1 MSKLREYSVVVM
13 LARLA
18 SMRCAL
24 GGGVSSGG
32 VGVRVGA
39 RGAVG
44 GRQHGGLRAAV
55 YRRPNA
61 NRAPGCFVVA
71 GNRLASTTPSK
82 STAPSDETESDPQPE
97 EERRSYRPG
106 IFTRLPSVAAASELK
121 TSARKKATRA
131 TPGKGLKD
139 PALREKSLSVK
150 RLQAMTSGYC
160 NPLKTYVK
168 GFPNPDRFHPFE
180 RALLEL
186 TLSDK
191 KYRTTVEAVDKM
203 RKILYGIGKG
213 YAAQVNNQ
221 QRINDMKATTDK
233 GLNEMEAYYSKHGR
247 CVDDLKSIAKML
259 RRLPVAE
266 LETPTVALV
275 GAPNVGKS
283 SLVQALSS
291 GKSEINNYPFTTK
304 GIKMG
309 HFFVETE
316 RHIVTDTPGLINRA
330 DLDRNKIEL
339 LTIATLEHLPTC
351 VVFVTDLSGLSGTSI
366 SDQLELRESL
376 FEQFAHRR
384 PWIDVFSKAATVPV
398 LGGTTDP
405 EAQELWNEGDVE
417 EANAAIAAIPD
428 AMPTSAFEGWGIPE
442 LQERL
447 TSLLRKHKEQSL
459 ESTDFAESS
468 KAESSA
474 EGEVL

>member
-1 MSKLREYSVVVM
+1 
-13 LARLA
+13 
-18 SMRCAL
+18 MRCASRSCA
-24 GGGVSSGG
+24 SSQPAAS
-32 VGVRVGA
+32 RALRGA
-39 RGAVG
+39 RDPWRNSA
-44 GRQHGGLRAAV
+44 RAATRH
-55 YRRPNA
+55 RRPSEV
-61 NRAPGCFVVA
+61 RSAPPLVVFA
-71 GNRLASTTPSK
+71 AARSASTASEDRAAAAGERGFADGEK
-82 STAPSDETESDPQPE
+82 ASPE
-97 EERRSYRPG
+97 ERVPKTGERRSYRPG
-106 IFTRLPSVAAASELK
+106 IFTRLPSVAAAAELK
-121 TSARKKATRA
+121 ASARKRATRA

-139 PALREKSLSVK
+139 AAREKSLGVK
-150 RLQAMTSGYC
+150 RLEAMTSAYC
-160 NPLKTYVK
+160 TPLKTYVK

-191 KYRTTVEAVDKM
+191 KYRTTVEAVDAM
-203 RKILYGIGKG
+203 RKGLYGIGKG

-221 QRINDMKATTDK
+221 QRPAEMKATTEK
-233 GLNEMEAYYSKHGR
+233 GMSEMEAYYAKHGR

-330 DLDRNKIEL
+330 DHDRNKIEL

-366 SDQLELRESL
+366 ADQLELRESL
-376 FEQFAHRR
+376 YEQFAHRR
-384 PWIDVFSKAATVPV
+384 PWIDVLSKAALVPV
-398 LGGTTDP
+398 LGGVTDP
-405 EAQELWNEGDVE
+405 EAQELWNEEDVR
-417 EANAAIAAIPD
+417 EANEAIAKIPN
-428 AMPTSAFEGWGIPE
+428 ATATSAFEGWGVPQ

-447 TSLLRKHKEQSL
+447 TTLLRKHKEETL
-459 ESTDFAESS
+459 DNNDLD
-468 KAESSA
+468 ESSA
-474 EGEVL
+474 RDSLL

>member
-1 MSKLREYSVVVM
+1 
-13 LARLA
+13 
-18 SMRCAL
+18 MRCASRSCA
-24 GGGVSSGG
+24 SSQPAAS
-32 VGVRVGA
+32 RALRGA
-39 RGAVG
+39 RDPWRNSA
-44 GRQHGGLRAAV
+44 RAATRH
-55 YRRPNA
+55 RRPSEV
-61 NRAPGCFVVA
+61 RSAPPLVVFA
-71 GNRLASTTPSK
+71 AARSASTASEDRAAAAGERGFADGEDA
-82 STAPSDETESDPQPE
+82 SPE
-97 EERRSYRPG
+97 ERVPKTGERRSYRPG
-106 IFTRLPSVAAASELK
+106 IFTRLPSVAAAAELK
-121 TSARKKATRA
+121 ESARKRATRA

-139 PALREKSLSVK
+139 AAREKSLGVK
-150 RLQAMTSGYC
+150 RLEAMTSAYC
-160 NPLKTYVK
+160 TPLKTYVK

-191 KYRTTVEAVDKM
+191 KYRTTVEAVDVM
-203 RKILYGIGKG
+203 RKGLYGIGKG

-221 QRINDMKATTDK
+221 QRAAEMKATTEK
-233 GLNEMEAYYSKHGR
+233 GMSEMEAYYAKHGR

-330 DLDRNKIEL
+330 DHDRNKIEL

-366 SDQLELRESL
+366 ADQLELRESL
-376 FEQFAHRR
+376 YEQFAHRR
-384 PWIDVFSKAATVPV
+384 PWIDVLSKAALVPV
-398 LGGTTDP
+398 LGGVTDP
-405 EAQELWNEGDVE
+405 EAQELWNEEDVR
-417 EANAAIAAIPD
+417 EANEAIAKIPN
-428 AMPTSAFEGWGIPE
+428 ATATSAFEGWGVPQ

-447 TSLLRKHKEQSL
+447 TSLLRKHKEETL
-459 ESTDFAESS
+459 DNNDLD
-468 KAESSA
+468 ESSA
-474 EGEVL
+474 RDSLL

>member
-1 MSKLREYSVVVM
+1 
-13 LARLA
+13 
-18 SMRCAL
+18 MRCASRSCA
-24 GGGVSSGG
+24 SSQPAAS
-32 VGVRVGA
+32 RALRGA
-39 RGAVG
+39 RDPWRNSA
-44 GRQHGGLRAAV
+44 RAATRH
-55 YRRPNA
+55 RRPSEV
-61 NRAPGCFVVA
+61 RSAPPLVVFA
-71 GNRLASTTPSK
+71 AARSASTASEDRAAAAGERGFADGEDA
-82 STAPSDETESDPQPE
+82 SPE
-97 EERRSYRPG
+97 ERVPKTGERRSYRPG
-106 IFTRLPSVAAASELK
+106 IFTRLPSVAAAAELK
-121 TSARKKATRA
+121 ASARKRATRA

-139 PALREKSLSVK
+139 AAREKSLGVK
-150 RLQAMTSGYC
+150 RLEAMTSAYC
-160 NPLKTYVK
+160 TPLKTYVK

-191 KYRTTVEAVDKM
+191 KYRATVEAVDAM
-203 RKILYGIGKG
+203 RKGLFGIGKG

-221 QRINDMKATTDK
+221 QRAAEMKATTEK
-233 GLNEMEAYYSKHGR
+233 GMSEMEAYYAKHGR

-330 DLDRNKIEL
+330 DRDRNKIEL

-366 SDQLELRESL
+366 ADQLELRESL
-376 FEQFAHRR
+376 YEQFAHRR
-384 PWIDVFSKAATVPV
+384 PWIDVLSKAALVPV
-398 LGGTTDP
+398 LGGVTDP
-405 EAQELWNEGDVE
+405 EAQELWNEEDVR
-417 EANAAIAAIPD
+417 EANEAIAKIPN
-428 AMPTSAFEGWGIPE
+428 ATATSAFEGWGVPQ

-447 TSLLRKHKEQSL
+447 TSLLRKHKEETL
-459 ESTDFAESS
+459 DNNDLD
-468 KAESSA
+468 ESSA
-474 EGEVL
+474 RGSLL

>member
-1 MSKLREYSVVVM
+1 
-13 LARLA
+13 
-18 SMRCAL
+18 MRCASRSCAASQPAASRAL
-24 GGGVSSGG
+24 
-32 VGVRVGA
+32 RGA
-39 RGAVG
+39 RDP
-44 GRQHGGLRAAV
+44 GRNSARAAATRHG
-55 YRRPNA
+55 YMATRHRPLVVFA
-61 NRAPGCFVVA
+61 AARSASTASEDRAAAAAAAAGERESADGEDASPEERAP
-71 GNRLASTTPSK
+71 
-82 STAPSDETESDPQPE
+82 ETG
-97 EERRSYRPG
+97 ERRSYRPG
-106 IFTRLPSVAAASELK
+106 IFARLPSVAAAAELK
-121 TSARKKATRA
+121 ASARKRATRA

-139 PALREKSLSVK
+139 AAREKSLGVK
-150 RLQAMTSGYC
+150 RLEAMTSAYC
-160 NPLKTYVK
+160 TPLKTYVK

-191 KYRTTVEAVDKM
+191 KYRATVEAVDVM
-203 RKILYGIGKG
+203 RKGLYGIGKG
-213 YAAQVNNQ
+213 YAAQINNQ
-221 QRINDMKATTDK
+221 RYAAEMKATTEK
-233 GLNEMEAYYSKHGR
+233 GMNELEAYYAKHGR

-330 DLDRNKIEL
+330 DHDRNKIEL

-366 SDQLELRESL
+366 EDQLELRESL
-376 FEQFAHRR
+376 YEQFAHRR
-384 PWIDVFSKAATVPV
+384 PWIDVLSKAALVPV
-398 LGGTTDP
+398 LGGVTDP
-405 EAQELWNEGDVE
+405 EAQELWNEEDVR
-417 EANAAIAAIPD
+417 EANAAIAKIPN
-428 AMPTSAFEGWGIPE
+428 ATPTSAFEGWGIPQ

-447 TSLLRKHKEQSL
+447 TSLLRKHKEETL
-459 ESTDFAESS
+459 DNNDFD
-468 KAESSA
+468 ESSA
-474 EGEVL
+474 RDSLL

>member
-1 MSKLREYSVVVM
+1 
-13 LARLA
+13 
-18 SMRCAL
+18 MRCASRSCA
-24 GGGVSSGG
+24 SSQPAAS
-32 VGVRVGA
+32 RALRGA
-39 RGAVG
+39 RDPWRNSA
-44 GRQHGGLRAAV
+44 RAATRH
-55 YRRPNA
+55 RRPSEV
-61 NRAPGCFVVA
+61 RSAPPLVVFA
-71 GNRLASTTPSK
+71 AARSASTASEDRAAAAGERGFADGEK
-82 STAPSDETESDPQPE
+82 ASPE
-97 EERRSYRPG
+97 ERVPKTGERRSYRPG
-106 IFTRLPSVAAASELK
+106 IFTRLPSVAAAAELK
-121 TSARKKATRA
+121 ASARKRATRA

-139 PALREKSLSVK
+139 AAREKSLGVK
-150 RLQAMTSGYC
+150 RLEAMTSAYC
-160 NPLKTYVK
+160 TPLKTYVK

-191 KYRTTVEAVDKM
+191 KYRTTVEAVDAM
-203 RKILYGIGKG
+203 RKGLYGIGKG

-221 QRINDMKATTDK
+221 QRAAEMKATTEK
-233 GLNEMEAYYSKHGR
+233 GMSEMEAYYAKHGR
-247 CVDDLKSIAKML
+247 CVNDLKSIAKML

-330 DLDRNKIEL
+330 DHDRNKIEL

-366 SDQLELRESL
+366 ADQLELRESL
-376 FEQFAHRR
+376 YEQFAHRR
-384 PWIDVFSKAATVPV
+384 PWIDVLSKAALVPV
-398 LGGTTDP
+398 LGGVTDP
-405 EAQELWNEGDVE
+405 EAQELWNEEDVR
-417 EANAAIAAIPD
+417 EANEAIAKIPN
-428 AMPTSAFEGWGIPE
+428 ATATSAFEGWGVPQ

-447 TSLLRKHKEQSL
+447 TTLLRKHKEETL
-459 ESTDFAESS
+459 DNNDLD
-468 KAESSA
+468 ESSA
-474 EGEVL
+474 RDSLL

>member
-1 MSKLREYSVVVM
+1 
-13 LARLA
+13 
-18 SMRCAL
+18 MRCASRSCA
-24 GGGVSSGG
+24 SSQPAAS
-32 VGVRVGA
+32 RALRGA
-39 RGAVG
+39 RDPWRNSA
-44 GRQHGGLRAAV
+44 RAATRH
-55 YRRPNA
+55 RRPSEV
-61 NRAPGCFVVA
+61 RSAPPLVVFA
-71 GNRLASTTPSK
+71 AARSASTASEDRAAAAGERGFADGEK
-82 STAPSDETESDPQPE
+82 ASPE
-97 EERRSYRPG
+97 ERVPKTGERRSYRPG
-106 IFTRLPSVAAASELK
+106 IFTRLPSVAAAAELK
-121 TSARKKATRA
+121 ASARKRATRA

-139 PALREKSLSVK
+139 AAREKSLGVK
-150 RLQAMTSGYC
+150 RLEAMTSAYC
-160 NPLKTYVK
+160 TPLKTYVK

-191 KYRTTVEAVDKM
+191 KYRTTVEAVDAM
-203 RKILYGIGKG
+203 RKGLYGIGKG

-221 QRINDMKATTDK
+221 QRAAEMKATTEK
-233 GLNEMEAYYSKHGR
+233 GMSEMEAYYAKHGR

-330 DLDRNKIEL
+330 DHDRNKIEL

-366 SDQLELRESL
+366 ADQLELRESL
-376 FEQFAHRR
+376 YEQFAHRR
-384 PWIDVFSKAATVPV
+384 PWIDVLSKAALVPV
-398 LGGTTDP
+398 LGGVTDP
-405 EAQELWNEGDVE
+405 EAQELWNEEDVR
-417 EANAAIAAIPD
+417 EANKAIAKIPN
-428 AMPTSAFEGWGIPE
+428 ATATSAFEGWGVPQ

-447 TSLLRKHKEQSL
+447 TTLLRKHKEETL
-459 ESTDFAESS
+459 DNNDLD
-468 KAESSA
+468 ESSA
-474 EGEVL
+474 RDSLL

>member
-1 MSKLREYSVVVM
+1 
-13 LARLA
+13 
-18 SMRCAL
+18 MRCASRSCA
-24 GGGVSSGG
+24 SSQPAAS
-32 VGVRVGA
+32 RALRGA
-39 RGAVG
+39 RDPWRNSARAATRHRRPSEVRSAPPLVVFAAARSASTASEDRATAVG
-44 GRQHGGLRAAV
+44 ERGFADGEK
-55 YRRPNA
+55 
-61 NRAPGCFVVA
+61 
-71 GNRLASTTPSK
+71 AS
-82 STAPSDETESDPQPE
+82 PE
-97 EERRSYRPG
+97 ERVPKTGERRSYRPG
-106 IFTRLPSVAAASELK
+106 IFTRLPSVAAAAELK
-121 TSARKKATRA
+121 ASARKRATRA

-139 PALREKSLSVK
+139 AAREKSLGVK
-150 RLQAMTSGYC
+150 RLEAMTSAYC
-160 NPLKTYVK
+160 TPLKTYVK

-191 KYRTTVEAVDKM
+191 KYRTTVEAVDAM
-203 RKILYGIGKG
+203 RKGLYGIGKG

-221 QRINDMKATTDK
+221 QRAAEMKATTEK
-233 GLNEMEAYYSKHGR
+233 GMSEMEAYYAKHGR

-330 DLDRNKIEL
+330 DHDRNKIEL

-366 SDQLELRESL
+366 ADQLELRESL
-376 FEQFAHRR
+376 YEQFAHRR
-384 PWIDVFSKAATVPV
+384 PWIDVLSKAALVPV
-398 LGGTTDP
+398 LGGVTDP
-405 EAQELWNEGDVE
+405 EAQELWNEEDVR
-417 EANAAIAAIPD
+417 EANEAIAKIPN
-428 AMPTSAFEGWGIPE
+428 ATATSAFEGWGVPQ

-447 TSLLRKHKEQSL
+447 TSLLRKHKEETL
-459 ESTDFAESS
+459 DNNDLD
-468 KAESSA
+468 ESSA
-474 EGEVL
+474 RDSLL

>member
-1 MSKLREYSVVVM
+1 
-13 LARLA
+13 
-18 SMRCAL
+18 MRCASRSCA
-24 GGGVSSGG
+24 SSQPAAS
-32 VGVRVGA
+32 RALRGA
-39 RGAVG
+39 RDPWRNSA
-44 GRQHGGLRAAV
+44 RAATRH
-55 YRRPNA
+55 RRPSEV
-61 NRAPGCFVVA
+61 RSAPPLVVFA
-71 GNRLASTTPSK
+71 AARSASTASEDRAAAAGERGFADGEK
-82 STAPSDETESDPQPE
+82 ASPE
-97 EERRSYRPG
+97 ERVPKTGERRSYRPG
-106 IFTRLPSVAAASELK
+106 IFTRLSCVAAAAVPSA
-121 TSARKKATRA
+121 SARKRATRA

-139 PALREKSLSVK
+139 AAREKSLGVK
-150 RLQAMTSGYC
+150 RLEAMTSAYC
-160 NPLKTYVK
+160 TPLKTYVK

-191 KYRTTVEAVDKM
+191 KYRTTVEAVDAM
-203 RKILYGIGKG
+203 RKGLYGIGKG

-221 QRINDMKATTDK
+221 QRAAEMKATTEK
-233 GLNEMEAYYSKHGR
+233 GMSEMEAYYAKHGR

-330 DLDRNKIEL
+330 DHDRNKIEL

-366 SDQLELRESL
+366 ADQLELRESL
-376 FEQFAHRR
+376 YEQFAHRR
-384 PWIDVFSKAATVPV
+384 PWIDVLSKAALVPV
-398 LGGTTDP
+398 LGGVTDP
-405 EAQELWNEGDVE
+405 EAQELWNEEDVR
-417 EANAAIAAIPD
+417 EANEAIAKIPN
-428 AMPTSAFEGWGIPE
+428 ATATSAFEGWGVPQ

-447 TSLLRKHKEQSL
+447 TSLLRKHKEETL
-459 ESTDFAESS
+459 DNNDLD
-468 KAESSA
+468 ESSA
-474 EGEVL
+474 RDSLL

>member
-1 MSKLREYSVVVM
+1 
-13 LARLA
+13 
-18 SMRCAL
+18 MRCASRSCAASQPAASRAL
-24 GGGVSSGG
+24 
-32 VGVRVGA
+32 RGA
-39 RGAVG
+39 RDP
-44 GRQHGGLRAAV
+44 GRNSARAAATRHG
-55 YRRPNA
+55 YTATRHRPLVVFA
-61 NRAPGCFVVA
+61 AARSASTASEDRAAAAAAAAGERESADGEDASPEERAP
-71 GNRLASTTPSK
+71 
-82 STAPSDETESDPQPE
+82 ETG
-97 EERRSYRPG
+97 ERRSYRPG
-106 IFTRLPSVAAASELK
+106 IFARLPSVAAAAELK
-121 TSARKKATRA
+121 ASARKRATRA

-139 PALREKSLSVK
+139 AAREKSLGVK
-150 RLQAMTSGYC
+150 RLEAMTSAYC
-160 NPLKTYVK
+160 TPLKTYVK

-191 KYRTTVEAVDKM
+191 KYRATVEAVDVM
-203 RKILYGIGKG
+203 RKGLYGIGKG
-213 YAAQVNNQ
+213 YAAQINNQ
-221 QRINDMKATTDK
+221 RYAAEMKSTTEK
-233 GLNEMEAYYSKHGR
+233 GMNELEAYYAKHGR

-330 DLDRNKIEL
+330 DHDRNKIEL

-366 SDQLELRESL
+366 EDQLELRESL
-376 FEQFAHRR
+376 YEQFAHRR
-384 PWIDVFSKAATVPV
+384 PWIDVLSKAALVPV
-398 LGGTTDP
+398 LGGVTDP
-405 EAQELWNEGDVE
+405 EAQELWNEEDVR
-417 EANAAIAAIPD
+417 EANAAIAKIPN
-428 AMPTSAFEGWGIPE
+428 ATPTSAFEGWGIPQ

-447 TSLLRKHKEQSL
+447 TSLLRKHKEETL
-459 ESTDFAESS
+459 DNNDFD
-468 KAESSA
+468 ESSA
-474 EGEVL
+474 RDSLL

>member
-1 MSKLREYSVVVM
+1 
-13 LARLA
+13 
-18 SMRCAL
+18 MRCASRSCA
-24 GGGVSSGG
+24 SSQPAAS
-32 VGVRVGA
+32 RALRGA
-39 RGAVG
+39 RDPWRNSA
-44 GRQHGGLRAAV
+44 RAATRH
-55 YRRPNA
+55 RRPSEV
-61 NRAPGCFVVA
+61 RSAPPLVVFA
-71 GNRLASTTPSK
+71 AARSASTASEDRAAAAGERGFADGEK
-82 STAPSDETESDPQPE
+82 ASPE
-97 EERRSYRPG
+97 ERVPKTGERRSYRPG
-106 IFTRLPSVAAASELK
+106 IFTRLPSVAAAAELK
-121 TSARKKATRA
+121 ASARKRATRA

-139 PALREKSLSVK
+139 AAREKSLGVK
-150 RLQAMTSGYC
+150 RLEAMTSAYC
-160 NPLKTYVK
+160 TPLKTYVK

-191 KYRTTVEAVDKM
+191 KYRATVEAVDVM
-203 RKILYGIGKG
+203 RKGLYGIGKG

-221 QRINDMKATTDK
+221 RQSAEMKATTEK
-233 GLNEMEAYYSKHGR
+233 GMNEMEAYYAKHGR

-330 DLDRNKIEL
+330 DHDRNKIEL

-366 SDQLELRESL
+366 ADQLELRESL
-376 FEQFAHRR
+376 YEQFAHRR
-384 PWIDVFSKAATVPV
+384 PWIDVLSKAALVPV
-398 LGGTTDP
+398 LGGVTDP
-405 EAQELWNEGDVE
+405 EAQELWNEEDVR
-417 EANAAIAAIPD
+417 EANEAIAKIPN
-428 AMPTSAFEGWGIPE
+428 ATATSAFEGWGVPQ

-447 TSLLRKHKEQSL
+447 TSLLRKHKEETL
-459 ESTDFAESS
+459 DNNDLD
-468 KAESSA
+468 ESSA
-474 EGEVL
+474 RDSLL

>member
-1 MSKLREYSVVVM
+1 
-13 LARLA
+13 
-18 SMRCAL
+18 MRCASRSCA
-24 GGGVSSGG
+24 SSQPAAS
-32 VGVRVGA
+32 RALRGA
-39 RGAVG
+39 RDPWRNSA
-44 GRQHGGLRAAV
+44 RAATRH
-55 YRRPNA
+55 RRPSEV
-61 NRAPGCFVVA
+61 RSAPPLVVFA
-71 GNRLASTTPSK
+71 AARSASTASEDRAAAAGERGFADGDK
-82 STAPSDETESDPQPE
+82 ASPE
-97 EERRSYRPG
+97 ERVPKTGERRSYRPG
-106 IFTRLPSVAAASELK
+106 IFTRLPSVAAAAELK
-121 TSARKKATRA
+121 ASARKRATRA

-139 PALREKSLSVK
+139 AAREKSLGVK
-150 RLQAMTSGYC
+150 RLEAMTSAYC
-160 NPLKTYVK
+160 TPLKTYVK

-191 KYRTTVEAVDKM
+191 KYRTTVEAVDAM
-203 RKILYGIGKG
+203 RKGLYGIGKG

-221 QRINDMKATTDK
+221 QRAAEMKATTEK
-233 GLNEMEAYYSKHGR
+233 GMSEMEAYYAKHGR

-330 DLDRNKIEL
+330 DHDRNKIEL

-366 SDQLELRESL
+366 ADQLELRESL
-376 FEQFAHRR
+376 YEQFAHRR
-384 PWIDVFSKAATVPV
+384 PWIDVLSKAALVPV
-398 LGGTTDP
+398 LGGVTDP
-405 EAQELWNEGDVE
+405 EAQELWNEEDVR
-417 EANAAIAAIPD
+417 EANEAIAKIPN
-428 AMPTSAFEGWGIPE
+428 ATATSAFEGWGVPQ

-447 TSLLRKHKEQSL
+447 TSLLRKHKEETL
-459 ESTDFAESS
+459 DNNDLD
-468 KAESSA
+468 ESSA
-474 EGEVL
+474 RDSLL

>member
-1 MSKLREYSVVVM
+1 
-13 LARLA
+13 
-18 SMRCAL
+18 MRCASRSCA
-24 GGGVSSGG
+24 SSQPAAL
-32 VGVRVGA
+32 RALRGA
-39 RGAVG
+39 RDPWRNSA
-44 GRQHGGLRAAV
+44 RAATRH
-55 YRRPNA
+55 RRPSEV
-61 NRAPGCFVVA
+61 RSAPPLVVFA
-71 GNRLASTTPSK
+71 AARSASTASEDRAAAAGERGFADGEK
-82 STAPSDETESDPQPE
+82 ASPE
-97 EERRSYRPG
+97 ERVPKTGERRSYRPG
-106 IFTRLPSVAAASELK
+106 IFTRLPSVAAAAELK
-121 TSARKKATRA
+121 ASARKRATRA

-139 PALREKSLSVK
+139 AAREKSLGVK
-150 RLQAMTSGYC
+150 RLEAMTSAYC
-160 NPLKTYVK
+160 TPLKTYVK

-191 KYRTTVEAVDKM
+191 KYRTTVEAVDAM
-203 RKILYGIGKG
+203 RKGLYGIGKG

-221 QRINDMKATTDK
+221 QRAAEMKATTEK
-233 GLNEMEAYYSKHGR
+233 GMSEMEAYYAKHGR

-330 DLDRNKIEL
+330 DHDRNKIEL

-366 SDQLELRESL
+366 ADQLELRESL
-376 FEQFAHRR
+376 YEQFAHRR
-384 PWIDVFSKAATVPV
+384 PWIDVLSKAALVPV
-398 LGGTTDP
+398 LGGVTDP
-405 EAQELWNEGDVE
+405 EAQELWNEEDVR
-417 EANAAIAAIPD
+417 EANEAIAKIPN
-428 AMPTSAFEGWGIPE
+428 ATATSAFEGWGVPQ

-447 TSLLRKHKEQSL
+447 TTLLRKHKEETL
-459 ESTDFAESS
+459 DNNDLD
-468 KAESSA
+468 ESSA
-474 EGEVL
+474 RDSLL

>member
-1 MSKLREYSVVVM
+1 
-13 LARLA
+13 
-18 SMRCAL
+18 MRCASRSCA
-24 GGGVSSGG
+24 SSQPAAS
-32 VGVRVGA
+32 RALRGA
-39 RGAVG
+39 RDPWRNSA
-44 GRQHGGLRAAV
+44 RAATRH
-55 YRRPNA
+55 RRPSEV
-61 NRAPGCFVVA
+61 RSAPPLVVFA
-71 GNRLASTTPSK
+71 AARSASTASEDRAAAAGERGFADGEK
-82 STAPSDETESDPQPE
+82 ASPE
-97 EERRSYRPG
+97 ERVPKTGERRSYRPG
-106 IFTRLPSVAAASELK
+106 IFTRLPSVAAAAELK
-121 TSARKKATRA
+121 ASARKRATRA

-139 PALREKSLSVK
+139 AAREKSLGVK
-150 RLQAMTSGYC
+150 RLEAMTSAYC
-160 NPLKTYVK
+160 TPLKTYVK

-191 KYRTTVEAVDKM
+191 KYRTTVEAVDAM
-203 RKILYGIGKG
+203 RKGLYGIGKG

-221 QRINDMKATTDK
+221 QRPSEMKATTEK
-233 GLNEMEAYYSKHGR
+233 GMSEMEAYYAKHGR

-330 DLDRNKIEL
+330 DHDRNKIEL

-366 SDQLELRESL
+366 ADQLELRESL
-376 FEQFAHRR
+376 YEQFAHRR
-384 PWIDVFSKAATVPV
+384 PWIDVLSKAALVPV
-398 LGGTTDP
+398 LGGVTDP
-405 EAQELWNEGDVE
+405 EAQELWNEEDVR
-417 EANAAIAAIPD
+417 EANEAIAKIPN
-428 AMPTSAFEGWGIPE
+428 ATATSAFEGWGVPQ

-447 TSLLRKHKEQSL
+447 TSLLRKHKEETL
-459 ESTDFAESS
+459 DNNDLD
-468 KAESSA
+468 ESSA
-474 EGEVL
+474 RDSLL

>member
-1 MSKLREYSVVVM
+1 
-13 LARLA
+13 
-18 SMRCAL
+18 MRCASRSCA
-24 GGGVSSGG
+24 SSQPAAS
-32 VGVRVGA
+32 RALRGA
-39 RGAVG
+39 RDPWRNSA
-44 GRQHGGLRAAV
+44 RAATRH
-55 YRRPNA
+55 RRPSEV
-61 NRAPGCFVVA
+61 RSAPPLVVFA
-71 GNRLASTTPSK
+71 AARSASTASEDRAAAAGERGFADGEK
-82 STAPSDETESDPQPE
+82 ASPE
-97 EERRSYRPG
+97 ERVPKTGERRSYRPG
-106 IFTRLPSVAAASELK
+106 IFTRLPSVAAAAELK
-121 TSARKKATRA
+121 ASARKRATRA

-139 PALREKSLSVK
+139 AAREKSLGVK
-150 RLQAMTSGYC
+150 RLEAMTSAYC
-160 NPLKTYVK
+160 TPLKTYVK

-191 KYRTTVEAVDKM
+191 KYRTTVEAVDVM
-203 RKILYGIGKG
+203 RKGLYGIGKG

-221 QRINDMKATTDK
+221 RQSAEMKATTEK
-233 GLNEMEAYYSKHGR
+233 GMNEMEAYYAKHGR

-330 DLDRNKIEL
+330 DHDRNKIEL

-366 SDQLELRESL
+366 ADQLELRESL
-376 FEQFAHRR
+376 YEQFAHRR
-384 PWIDVFSKAATVPV
+384 PWIDVLSKAALVPV
-398 LGGTTDP
+398 LGGVTDP
-405 EAQELWNEGDVE
+405 EAQELWNEEDVR
-417 EANAAIAAIPD
+417 EANEAIAKIPN
-428 AMPTSAFEGWGIPE
+428 ATATSAFEGWGVPQ

-447 TSLLRKHKEQSL
+447 TTLLRKHKEETL
-459 ESTDFAESS
+459 DNNDLD
-468 KAESSA
+468 ESSA
-474 EGEVL
+474 RDSLL

>member
-1 MSKLREYSVVVM
+1 
-13 LARLA
+13 
-18 SMRCAL
+18 MRCASRSCA
-24 GGGVSSGG
+24 SSQPAAS
-32 VGVRVGA
+32 RALRGA
-39 RGAVG
+39 RDPWRNSARATTRHRRPSEV
-44 GRQHGGLRAAV
+44 RSAPPLVVFAAARSASTASEDRAA
-55 YRRPNA
+55 A
-61 NRAPGCFVVA
+61 A
-71 GNRLASTTPSK
+71 GERGFADGEKAS
-82 STAPSDETESDPQPE
+82 PE
-97 EERRSYRPG
+97 ERVPKTGERRSYRPG
-106 IFTRLPSVAAASELK
+106 IFTRLPSVAAAAELK
-121 TSARKKATRA
+121 ASARKRATRA

-139 PALREKSLSVK
+139 AAREKSLGVK
-150 RLQAMTSGYC
+150 RLEAMTSAYC
-160 NPLKTYVK
+160 TPLKTYVK

-191 KYRTTVEAVDKM
+191 KYRTTVEAVDAM
-203 RKILYGIGKG
+203 RKGLYGIGKG

-221 QRINDMKATTDK
+221 QRAAEMKATTEK
-233 GLNEMEAYYSKHGR
+233 GMSEMEAYYAKHGR

-330 DLDRNKIEL
+330 DHDRNKIEL

-366 SDQLELRESL
+366 ADQLELRESL
-376 FEQFAHRR
+376 YEQFAHRR
-384 PWIDVFSKAATVPV
+384 PWIDVLSKAALVPV
-398 LGGTTDP
+398 LGGVTDP
-405 EAQELWNEGDVE
+405 EAQELWNEEDVR
-417 EANAAIAAIPD
+417 EANEAIAKIPN
-428 AMPTSAFEGWGIPE
+428 ATATSAFEGWGVPQ

-447 TSLLRKHKEQSL
+447 TSLLRKHKE
-459 ESTDFAESS
+459 
-468 KAESSA
+468 SSA
-474 EGEVL
+474 RDSLL

>member
-1 MSKLREYSVVVM
+1 
-13 LARLA
+13 
-18 SMRCAL
+18 MRCASRSCA
-24 GGGVSSGG
+24 SSQPAAS
-32 VGVRVGA
+32 RALRGA
-39 RGAVG
+39 RDPWRNSA
-44 GRQHGGLRAAV
+44 RAAATRHGYV
-55 YRRPNA
+55 ATRHRRPSEVRGA
-61 NRAPGCFVVA
+61 APLVVFAAARSASTASEDRAAAPGERESADGEDASPEERAP
-71 GNRLASTTPSK
+71 
-82 STAPSDETESDPQPE
+82 ETNL
-97 EERRSYRPG
+97 ERRSYRPG
-106 IFTRLPSVAAASELK
+106 IFTRLPSVAAAAELK
-121 TSARKKATRA
+121 ASARKRATRA

-139 PALREKSLSVK
+139 AAREKSLGVK
-150 RLQAMTSGYC
+150 RLEAMTSAYC
-160 NPLKTYVK
+160 TPLKTYVK

-191 KYRTTVEAVDKM
+191 KYRATVEAVDVM
-203 RKILYGIGKG
+203 RKGLYGIGKG

-221 QRINDMKATTDK
+221 HKSAEMKATTEK
-233 GLNEMEAYYSKHGR
+233 GMNEMEAYYAKHGR

-330 DLDRNKIEL
+330 DRDRNKIEL

-366 SDQLELRESL
+366 ADQLELRESL
-376 FEQFAHRR
+376 YQQFAHRR
-384 PWIDVFSKAATVPV
+384 PWIDVLSKAALVPV
-398 LGGTTDP
+398 LGGVTDP
-405 EAQELWNEGDVE
+405 EAQELWNEEDVR
-417 EANAAIAAIPD
+417 EANEAIAKIPN
-428 AMPTSAFEGWGIPE
+428 ATATSAFEGWGIPT

-447 TSLLRKHKEQSL
+447 TSLLRKHKEETL
-459 ESTDFAESS
+459 GNNDFDESS
-468 KAESSA
+468 GRDS
-474 EGEVL
+474 LL

>member
-1 MSKLREYSVVVM
+1 
-13 LARLA
+13 
-18 SMRCAL
+18 MRCASRSCA
-24 GGGVSSGG
+24 SSQPAAS
-32 VGVRVGA
+32 RALRGA
-39 RGAVG
+39 RDPWRNSA
-44 GRQHGGLRAAV
+44 RAATRH
-55 YRRPNA
+55 RRPSEV
-61 NRAPGCFVVA
+61 RSAPPLVVFA
-71 GNRLASTTPSK
+71 AARSASTASEDRAAAAGERGFADGEK
-82 STAPSDETESDPQPE
+82 ASPE
-97 EERRSYRPG
+97 ERVPKTGERRSYRPG
-106 IFTRLPSVAAASELK
+106 IFTRLPSVAAAAELK
-121 TSARKKATRA
+121 ASARKRATRA

-139 PALREKSLSVK
+139 AAREKSLGVK
-150 RLQAMTSGYC
+150 RLEAMTSAYC
-160 NPLKTYVK
+160 TPLKTYVK

-191 KYRTTVEAVDKM
+191 KYRTTVEAVDAM
-203 RKILYGIGKG
+203 RKGLYGIGKG

-221 QRINDMKATTDK
+221 QRAAEMKATTEK
-233 GLNEMEAYYSKHGR
+233 GMSEMEAYYAKHGR

-330 DLDRNKIEL
+330 NHDRNKIEL

-366 SDQLELRESL
+366 ADQLELRESL
-376 FEQFAHRR
+376 YEQFAHRR
-384 PWIDVFSKAATVPV
+384 PWIDVLSKAALVPV
-398 LGGTTDP
+398 LGGVTDP
-405 EAQELWNEGDVE
+405 EAQELWNEEDVR
-417 EANAAIAAIPD
+417 EANEAIAKIPN
-428 AMPTSAFEGWGIPE
+428 ATATSAFEGWGVPQ

-447 TSLLRKHKEQSL
+447 TSLLRKHKEETL
-459 ESTDFAESS
+459 DNNDLD
-468 KAESSA
+468 ESSA
-474 EGEVL
+474 RDSLL

>member
-1 MSKLREYSVVVM
+1 
-13 LARLA
+13 
-18 SMRCAL
+18 MRCASRSCA
-24 GGGVSSGG
+24 SSQPAAS
-32 VGVRVGA
+32 RALRGA
-39 RGAVG
+39 RDPWRNSA
-44 GRQHGGLRAAV
+44 RAATRH
-55 YRRPNA
+55 RRPSEV
-61 NRAPGCFVVA
+61 RSAPPLVVFA
-71 GNRLASTTPSK
+71 AARSASTASEDRAAAAGERGFADGEDA
-82 STAPSDETESDPQPE
+82 SPE
-97 EERRSYRPG
+97 ERVPKTGERRSYRPG
-106 IFTRLPSVAAASELK
+106 IFTRLPSVAAAAELK
-121 TSARKKATRA
+121 ASARKRATRA

-139 PALREKSLSVK
+139 AAREKSLGVK
-150 RLQAMTSGYC
+150 RLEAMTSAYC
-160 NPLKTYVK
+160 TPLKTYVK

-191 KYRTTVEAVDKM
+191 KYRATVEAVDAM
-203 RKILYGIGKG
+203 RKGLFGIGKG

-221 QRINDMKATTDK
+221 QRAAEMKATTEK
-233 GLNEMEAYYSKHGR
+233 GMSEMEAYYAKHGR

-330 DLDRNKIEL
+330 DRDRNKIEL

-366 SDQLELRESL
+366 ADQLELRESL
-376 FEQFAHRR
+376 YEQFAHRR
-384 PWIDVFSKAATVPV
+384 PWIDVLSKAALVPV
-398 LGGTTDP
+398 LGGVTDP
-405 EAQELWNEGDVE
+405 EAQELWNEEDVR
-417 EANAAIAAIPD
+417 EANEAIAKIPN
-428 AMPTSAFEGWGIPE
+428 ATATSAFEGWGVPQ

-447 TSLLRKHKEQSL
+447 TSLLREHKEETL
-459 ESTDFAESS
+459 DNNDLD
-468 KAESSA
+468 ESSA
-474 EGEVL
+474 RGSLL

>member
-1 MSKLREYSVVVM
+1 
-13 LARLA
+13 
-18 SMRCAL
+18 MRCASRSCA
-24 GGGVSSGG
+24 SSQPAAS
-32 VGVRVGA
+32 RALRGA
-39 RGAVG
+39 RDPWRNSA
-44 GRQHGGLRAAV
+44 RAATRH
-55 YRRPNA
+55 RRPSEV
-61 NRAPGCFVVA
+61 RSAPPLVVFA
-71 GNRLASTTPSK
+71 AARSASTASEDRAAAAGERGFADGEK
-82 STAPSDETESDPQPE
+82 ASPE
-97 EERRSYRPG
+97 ERVPKTGERRSYRPG
-106 IFTRLPSVAAASELK
+106 IFTRLPSVAAAAELK
-121 TSARKKATRA
+121 ASARKRATRA

-139 PALREKSLSVK
+139 AAREKSLGVK
-150 RLQAMTSGYC
+150 RLEAMTSAYC
-160 NPLKTYVK
+160 TPLKTYVK

-191 KYRTTVEAVDKM
+191 KYRTTVEAVDAM
-203 RKILYGIGKG
+203 RKGLYGIGKG

-221 QRINDMKATTDK
+221 QRAAEMKATTEK
-233 GLNEMEAYYSKHGR
+233 GMSEMEAYYAKHGR

-330 DLDRNKIEL
+330 DHDRNKIEL

-366 SDQLELRESL
+366 ADQLELRESL
-376 FEQFAHRR
+376 YEQFAHRR
-384 PWIDVFSKAATVPV
+384 PWIDVLSKAALVPV
-398 LGGTTDP
+398 LGGVTDP
-405 EAQELWNEGDVE
+405 EAQELWNEEDVR
-417 EANAAIAAIPD
+417 EANEAIAKIPN
-428 AMPTSAFEGWGIPE
+428 ATATSAFEGWGVPQ

-447 TSLLRKHKEQSL
+447 TTLLRKHKEETL
-459 ESTDFAESS
+459 DNNDLD
-468 KAESSA
+468 ESSA
-474 EGEVL
+474 RDSLL

>member
-1 MSKLREYSVVVM
+1 
-13 LARLA
+13 
-18 SMRCAL
+18 MRCASRSCA
-24 GGGVSSGG
+24 SSQPAAS
-32 VGVRVGA
+32 RALRGA
-39 RGAVG
+39 RDPWRNSA
-44 GRQHGGLRAAV
+44 RAATRH
-55 YRRPNA
+55 RRPSEV
-61 NRAPGCFVVA
+61 RSAPPLVVFA
-71 GNRLASTTPSK
+71 AARSASTASEDRAAAAGERGFADGEK
-82 STAPSDETESDPQPE
+82 ASPE
-97 EERRSYRPG
+97 ERVPKTGERRSYRPG
-106 IFTRLPSVAAASELK
+106 IFTRLPSVAAAAELK
-121 TSARKKATRA
+121 ASARKRATRA

-139 PALREKSLSVK
+139 AAREKSLGVK
-150 RLQAMTSGYC
+150 RLEAMTSAYC
-160 NPLKTYVK
+160 TPLKTYVK

-191 KYRTTVEAVDKM
+191 KYRTTVEAVDAM
-203 RKILYGIGKG
+203 RKGLYGIGKG

-221 QRINDMKATTDK
+221 QRAAEMKATTEK
-233 GLNEMEAYYSKHGR
+233 GMSEMEAYYAKHGR

-330 DLDRNKIEL
+330 DHDRNKIEL

-366 SDQLELRESL
+366 ADQLELRESL
-376 FEQFAHRR
+376 YEQFAHRR
-384 PWIDVFSKAATVPV
+384 PWIDVLSKAALVPV
-398 LGGTTDP
+398 LGGVTDP
-405 EAQELWNEGDVE
+405 EAQELWNEEDVR
-417 EANAAIAAIPD
+417 EANEAIAKIPN
-428 AMPTSAFEGWGIPE
+428 ATATSAFEGWGVPQ

-447 TSLLRKHKEQSL
+447 TSLLRKHKEETL
-459 ESTDFAESS
+459 DNNDLD
-468 KAESSA
+468 ESSA
-474 EGEVL
+474 RDSLL

>member
-1 MSKLREYSVVVM
+1 
-13 LARLA
+13 
-18 SMRCAL
+18 MRCASRSCA
-24 GGGVSSGG
+24 SSQPAAS
-32 VGVRVGA
+32 RALRGA
-39 RGAVG
+39 RDPWRNSA
-44 GRQHGGLRAAV
+44 RAATRH
-55 YRRPNA
+55 RRPSEV
-61 NRAPGCFVVA
+61 RSAPPLVVFA
-71 GNRLASTTPSK
+71 AARSASTASEDRA
-82 STAPSDETESDPQPE
+82 APAGERGFADGEKASPE
-97 EERRSYRPG
+97 ERVPKTGERRSYRPG
-106 IFTRLPSVAAASELK
+106 IFTRLPSVAAAAELK
-121 TSARKKATRA
+121 ASARKRATRA

-139 PALREKSLSVK
+139 AAREKSLGVK
-150 RLQAMTSGYC
+150 RLEAMTSAYC
-160 NPLKTYVK
+160 TPLKTYVK

-191 KYRTTVEAVDKM
+191 KYRSTVEAVDVM
-203 RKILYGIGKG
+203 RKGLYGIGKG

-221 QRINDMKATTDK
+221 QRAAEMKATTEK
-233 GLNEMEAYYSKHGR
+233 GMSEMEAYYAKHGR

-330 DLDRNKIEL
+330 DHDRNKIEL

-366 SDQLELRESL
+366 ADQLELRESL
-376 FEQFAHRR
+376 YEQFAHRR
-384 PWIDVFSKAATVPV
+384 PWIDVLSKAALVPV
-398 LGGTTDP
+398 LGGVTDP
-405 EAQELWNEGDVE
+405 EAQELWNEEDVR
-417 EANAAIAAIPD
+417 EANEAIAKIPN
-428 AMPTSAFEGWGIPE
+428 ATATSAFEGWGVPQ

-447 TSLLRKHKEQSL
+447 TTLLRKHKEETL
-459 ESTDFAESS
+459 DNNDLD
-468 KAESSA
+468 ESSA
-474 EGEVL
+474 RDSLL

>member
-1 MSKLREYSVVVM
+1 
-13 LARLA
+13 
-18 SMRCAL
+18 MRCASRSCA
-24 GGGVSSGG
+24 SSQPAAS
-32 VGVRVGA
+32 RALRGA
-39 RGAVG
+39 RDPWRNSA
-44 GRQHGGLRAAV
+44 RAATRH
-55 YRRPNA
+55 RRPSEV
-61 NRAPGCFVVA
+61 RSAPPLVVFA
-71 GNRLASTTPSK
+71 AARSASTASEDRAAAAGERGFADGEK
-82 STAPSDETESDPQPE
+82 ASPE
-97 EERRSYRPG
+97 ERVPKTGERRSYRPG
-106 IFTRLPSVAAASELK
+106 IFTRLPSVAAAAELK
-121 TSARKKATRA
+121 ASARKRATRA

-139 PALREKSLSVK
+139 AAREKSLGVK
-150 RLQAMTSGYC
+150 RLEAMTSAYC
-160 NPLKTYVK
+160 TPLKTYVK

-191 KYRTTVEAVDKM
+191 KYRTTVEAVDAM
-203 RKILYGIGKG
+203 RKGLYGIGKG

-221 QRINDMKATTDK
+221 RQSAEMKATTEK
-233 GLNEMEAYYSKHGR
+233 GMNEMEAYYAKHGR

-330 DLDRNKIEL
+330 DHDRNKIEL

-366 SDQLELRESL
+366 ADQLELRESL
-376 FEQFAHRR
+376 YEQFAHRR
-384 PWIDVFSKAATVPV
+384 PWIDVLSKAALVPV
-398 LGGTTDP
+398 LGGVTDP
-405 EAQELWNEGDVE
+405 EAQELWNEEDVR
-417 EANAAIAAIPD
+417 EANEAIAKIPN
-428 AMPTSAFEGWGIPE
+428 ATATSAFEGWGVPQ

-447 TSLLRKHKEQSL
+447 TTLLRKHKEETL
-459 ESTDFAESS
+459 DNNDLD
-468 KAESSA
+468 ESSA
-474 EGEVL
+474 RDSLL

>member
-1 MSKLREYSVVVM
+1 
-13 LARLA
+13 
-18 SMRCAL
+18 MRCASRSCA
-24 GGGVSSGG
+24 SSQPAAS
-32 VGVRVGA
+32 RALRGA
-39 RGAVG
+39 RDPWRNSA
-44 GRQHGGLRAAV
+44 RAATRH
-55 YRRPNA
+55 RRPSEV
-61 NRAPGCFVVA
+61 RSAPPLVVFA
-71 GNRLASTTPSK
+71 AARSASTASEDRAAAAGERGFADGEK
-82 STAPSDETESDPQPE
+82 ASPE
-97 EERRSYRPG
+97 ERVPKTGERRSYRPG
-106 IFTRLPSVAAASELK
+106 IFTRLPSVAAAAELK
-121 TSARKKATRA
+121 ASARKRATRA

-139 PALREKSLSVK
+139 AAREKSLGVK
-150 RLQAMTSGYC
+150 RLEAMTSAYC
-160 NPLKTYVK
+160 TPLKTYVK

-191 KYRTTVEAVDKM
+191 KYRTTVEAVDVM
-203 RKILYGIGKG
+203 RKGLYGIGKG

-221 QRINDMKATTDK
+221 QRPAEMKATTEK
-233 GLNEMEAYYSKHGR
+233 GMSEMEAYYAKHGR

-330 DLDRNKIEL
+330 DHDRNKIEL

-366 SDQLELRESL
+366 ADQLELRESL
-376 FEQFAHRR
+376 YEQFAHRR
-384 PWIDVFSKAATVPV
+384 PWIDVLSKAALVPV
-398 LGGTTDP
+398 LGGVTDP
-405 EAQELWNEGDVE
+405 EAQELWNEEDVR
-417 EANAAIAAIPD
+417 EANKAIAKIPN
-428 AMPTSAFEGWGIPE
+428 ATATSAFEGWGVPQ

-447 TSLLRKHKEQSL
+447 TTLLRKHKEETL
-459 ESTDFAESS
+459 DNNDLD
-468 KAESSA
+468 ESSA
-474 EGEVL
+474 RDSLL

>member
-44 GRQHGGLRAAV
+44 GRQLGGLRAAV

-61 NRAPGCFVVA
+61 NRAPGFVVVA

-82 STAPSDETESDPQPE
+82 STALSDETESDPQPE

-405 EAQELWNEGDVE
+405 EAQELWNERDVE

-459 ESTDFAESS
+459 ESTDFAESN
-468 KAESSA
+468 KA

>member
-1 MSKLREYSVVVM
+1 
-13 LARLA
+13 
-18 SMRCAL
+18 MRCASRSCAASQPAASRAL
-24 GGGVSSGG
+24 
-32 VGVRVGA
+32 RGA
-39 RGAVG
+39 RDP
-44 GRQHGGLRAAV
+44 GRNRARAAATRHG
-55 YRRPNA
+55 YTATRHRPL
-61 NRAPGCFVVA
+61 VVFA
-71 GNRLASTTPSK
+71 AARSASTASEDRAAAAGERGFADGEK
-82 STAPSDETESDPQPE
+82 ASPE
-97 EERRSYRPG
+97 ERVPKTGERRSYRPG
-106 IFTRLPSVAAASELK
+106 IFTRLPSVAAAAELK
-121 TSARKKATRA
+121 ASARKRATRA

-139 PALREKSLSVK
+139 AAREKSLGVK
-150 RLQAMTSGYC
+150 RLEAMTSAYC
-160 NPLKTYVK
+160 TPLKTYVK

-191 KYRTTVEAVDKM
+191 KYRATVEAVDVM
-203 RKILYGIGKG
+203 RKGLYGIGKG
-213 YAAQVNNQ
+213 YAAQINNQ
-221 QRINDMKATTDK
+221 RYAAEMKSTTEK
-233 GLNEMEAYYSKHGR
+233 GMNELEAYYAKHGR

-309 HFFVETE
+309 HFFVEME

-330 DLDRNKIEL
+330 DHDRNKIEL

-366 SDQLELRESL
+366 EDQLELRESL
-376 FEQFAHRR
+376 YEQFAHRR
-384 PWIDVFSKAATVPV
+384 PWIDVLSKAALVPV
-398 LGGTTDP
+398 LGGVTDP
-405 EAQELWNEGDVE
+405 EAQELWNEEDVR
-417 EANAAIAAIPD
+417 EANAAIAKIPN
-428 AMPTSAFEGWGIPE
+428 ATPTSAFEGWGIPQ

-447 TSLLRKHKEQSL
+447 TSLLRKHKEETL
-459 ESTDFAESS
+459 DNNDFD
-468 KAESSA
+468 ESSA
-474 EGEVL
+474 RDSLL